1 MTDDPEFYAWLDG
14 ELNEAAAAAMAVKV
28 ADDPELAA
36 LAEQHRA
43 LGDTLRGAF
52 DPIAAAPVPADLAA
66 ATAVAAAAGAKAEVI
81 DFAAA
86 RDKRRARF
94 GGGWGRQAAAM
105 AASLVVGLLAGRMLV
120 IEHAAVP
127 VELIGGQLVA
137 ASALKESLSL
147 GLASVPAASGPRV
160 VLTFRDHG
168 GAICRSFIDGA
179 ASGLA
184 CREGEQWRLRGLFQ
198 APEGQQGAYRMA
210 AGPDPAL
217 AALIDAQMVGEPLD
231 AAGEA
236 AAKAKGWR

>member
-1 MTDDPEFYAWLDG
+1 MTMTDDPEFYAWLDG
-14 ELNEAAAAAMAVKV
+14 ELNEAAAAAMAVRV

-52 DPIAAAPVPADLAA
+52 DPIAAAPVPASLAEA
-66 ATAVAAAAGAKAEVI
+66 ARAKAEVI
-81 DFAAA
+81 DLAAA

-94 GGGWGRQAAAM
+94 AGGWGRQAAAM
-105 AASLVVGLLAGRMLV
+105 AASLVVGLLAGRMLLT
-120 IEHAAVP
+120 EHAAAP
-127 VELIGGQLVA
+127 VELAGGQLVA
-137 ASALKESLSL
+137 AAALKESLSS
-147 GLASVPAASGPRV
+147 GLASVRAASGPRI
-160 VLTFRDHG
+160 VLTFHDHG
-168 GAICRSFIDGA
+168 GGICRSFVDGA

-217 AALIDAQMVGEPLD
+217 AALVDAQMVGDPLD